1 MSHKKNNEENTFFTN
16 ITNWVSETFTMTKSH
31 NSSPPNKKKSNKN
44 GRNETRKPT
53 KKSNKRTPSAKSRT
67 KRLYMKITYN
77 ENNNNPPTN
86 DDIINIF
93 QEAMTKGKFRKIQK
107 QANNALKNKDI
118 KEMRRLFKEVLPKY

>member
-1 MSHKKNNEENTFFTN
+1 
-16 ITNWVSETFTMTKSH
+16 MTKSH

-53 KKSNKRTPSAKSRT
+53 KKYNKRTQSAKSRN

-86 DDIINIF
+86 NDIINIF
-93 QEAMTKGKFRKIQK
+93 QEAMTKGKFRKTQKIQK

>member
-1 MSHKKNNEENTFFTN
+1 MSHKKNNEENTFFTT
-16 ITNWVSETFTMTKSH
+16 ITNWFSETFTTTKSRT
-31 NSSPPNKKKSNKN
+31 SSPTSNKKSNKN
-44 GRNETRKPT
+44 GRNATRKTT
-53 KKSNKRTPSAKSRT
+53 KKSNKRTPSPNSRT
-67 KRLYMKITYN
+67 KRLYRKITYN

-93 QEAMTKGKFRKIQK
+93 QEAMAKGKFRKIQK